1 MVTNILYSIF
11 VVIFVICLGLKL
23 GQRLTKDVSTVG
35 TAGTLV
41 IYKDGDEAYLFLETE
56 LKPDELAKYKDVI
69 FKVETRNQQVP
80 L

>member
-11 VVIFVICLGLKL
+11 VVIFGICLGIKL
-23 GQRLTKDVSTVG
+23 ERRLAKDVSTVG

-69 FKVETRNQQVP
+69 FKVETRKQQGP

>member
-11 VVIFVICLGLKL
+11 VVIFGICLGIKL
-23 GQRLTKDVSTVG
+23 ERRLAKDVSTVG

-41 IYKDGDEAYLFLETE
+41 IYKDGDEVYLFLETE

-69 FKVETRNQQVP
+69 FKVETRNQQGP

>member
-11 VVIFVICLGLKL
+11 VVIFGICLGIKL
-23 GQRLTKDVSTVG
+23 ERRLAKDVSTVG

-69 FKVETRNQQVP
+69 FKVETRNQQGP

>member
-1 MVTNILYSIF
+1 MVTSILYSTFIVLF
-11 VVIFVICLGLKL
+11 GICLGIKL
-23 GQRLTKDVSTVG
+23 ERRLLRDVSTVG

-69 FKVETRNQQVP
+69 FKVETRNQQAP

>member
-11 VVIFVICLGLKL
+11 VVIFGICLGIKL
-23 GQRLTKDVSTVG
+23 ERRLLRDASTVG

-56 LKPDELAKYKDVI
+56 LKSDELAKYKDVI
-69 FKVETRNQQVP
+69 FKVETRNQQGP